1 MLTMNTITFEKR
13 GYVGLLTIN
22 RPKAMNAFNNEV
34 VTEVY
39 VCLESLVN
47 TDIRCLIVTGA
58 GDKAFVAGADI
69 REMQFLTPS
78 QAAAFS
84 RAGNAVMAL
93 LENFPVP
100 IIAAINGYAMGGG
113 CELALSCDI
122 RIASDNAV
130 FAFPEVGLGII
141 PGFGGAQRLARII
154 GIGKTKELIYTTN
167 RIDAAGALRAGLVN
181 AVYPQEQL
189 LDRCFEMA
197 EKIASNAPT
206 AVRVAKD
213 VINKSMGMELDQS
226 YGLEVLP
233 FSSCFL
239 TNDRQM
245 AMDAFVEKRPKNAF
259 TGT

>member
-1 MLTMNTITFEKR
+1 MNTITYEKQ
-13 GYVGLLTIN
+13 GFIGILTIN

-39 VCLESLVN
+39 VCLESLVK

-69 REMQFLTPS
+69 REMQHLNPS
-78 QAAAFS
+78 EAAAFS

-93 LENFPVP
+93 LEDFPVP

-122 RIASDNAV
+122 RIASENAV

-154 GIGKTKELIYTTN
+154 GIGNAKELIYTTN
-167 RIDAAGALRAGLVN
+167 RITAQDALRVGLVN
-181 AVYPQEQL
+181 AVHPQEQL
-189 LDRCFEMA
+189 IDKCMEMA
-197 EKIASNAPT
+197 EKIAANAPT

-213 VINKSMGMELDQS
+213 VINKSMGMELHQS

-233 FSSCFL
+233 FSACFL
-239 TNDRQM
+239 TNDRRM
-245 AMDAFVEKRPKNAF
+245 AMDAFVEKRPKDAF
-259 TGT
+259 SGT

>member
-1 MLTMNTITFEKR
+1 MNLNTITYEESDYI
-13 GYVGLLTIN
+13 GVLTIN

-39 VCLESLVN
+39 VTLESLMRSDV
-47 TDIRCLIVTGA
+47 RCLVVTGA
-58 GDKAFVAGADI
+58 GEKAFVAGADI
-69 REMQFLTPS
+69 REMQHLTPT

-93 LENFPVP
+93 LEDFPVP

-122 RIASDNAV
+122 RMASANAV

-141 PGFGGAQRLARII
+141 PGFGGAQRLARIV
-154 GIGKTKELIYTTN
+154 GIGKAKELIYTTN
-167 RIDAAGALRAGLVN
+167 RINAREALEVGLVN
-181 AVYPQEQL
+181 AVYDTQAEL
-189 LDRCFEMA
+189 MDKCMEMA
-197 EKIASNAPT
+197 RKISSNAPA

-213 VINKSMGMELDQS
+213 VINKSMGMELHQS

-239 TNDRQM
+239 TSDRQM
-245 AMDAFVEKRPKNAF
+245 AMDAFVEKRPREPF
-259 TGT
+259 SGT

>member
-1 MLTMNTITFEKR
+1 MLTMNTITYEKR
-13 GYVGLLTIN
+13 GHIGLLTIN

-47 TDIRCLIVTGA
+47 TDIRCLIVTGS
-58 GDKAFVAGADI
+58 GEKAFVAGADI
-69 REMQFLTPS
+69 REMQYLNPS

-93 LENFPVP
+93 LEDFPVP

-122 RIASDNAV
+122 RIASENAV
-130 FAFPEVGLGII
+130 FSFPEVGLGII

-154 GIGKTKELIYTTN
+154 GIGKAKELIYTTN
-167 RIDAAGALRAGLVN
+167 RINAADALTVGLVN

-189 LDRCFEMA
+189 LDKCLEMA

-206 AVRVAKD
+206 AVRVAKG
-213 VINKSMGMELDQS
+213 VINKSMGMELHQS

-233 FSSCFL
+233 FSTCFL
-239 TNDRQM
+239 TSDRQM
-245 AMDAFVEKRPKNAF
+245 AMDAFVDKRPKDAF
-259 TGT
+259 TGK

>member
-1 MLTMNTITFEKR
+1 MNLNTITYEED
-13 GYVGLLTIN
+13 GCIGVLTIN

-39 VCLESLVN
+39 ATLESLIRSDV
-47 TDIRCLIVTGA
+47 RCLIVTGS

-69 REMQFLTPS
+69 REMQYLTPT

-93 LENFPVP
+93 LEDFPVP

-122 RIASDNAV
+122 RIASENAV
-130 FAFPEVGLGII
+130 FSFPEVSLGII

-154 GIGKTKELIYTTN
+154 GIGKAKELIYTTN
-167 RIDAAGALRAGLVN
+167 RITALEAFDAGLVN
-181 AVYPQEQL
+181 AVYPQAEL
-189 LDRCFEMA
+189 MDKCMEMA
-197 EKIASNAPT
+197 RKIANNAPA

-213 VINKSMGMELDQS
+213 VINKSMGMELHQS

-239 TNDRQM
+239 TDDRQM
-245 AMDAFVEKRPKNAF
+245 AMDAFVAKRPREPF
-259 TGT
+259 SGT

>member
-1 MLTMNTITFEKR
+1 MVTMNTITYEKQ
-13 GYVGLLTIN
+13 GYIGLLTIN

-58 GDKAFVAGADI
+58 GDRAFVAGADI
-69 REMQFLTPS
+69 REMQHLNPT

-84 RAGNAVMAL
+84 RAGNAVMAH

-100 IIAAINGYAMGGG
+100 VIAAVNGYAMGGG

-122 RIASDNAV
+122 RIASENAV
-130 FAFPEVGLGII
+130 FAFPEVSLGII

-154 GIGKTKELIYTTN
+154 GIGKAKELIYTTN
-167 RIDAAGALRAGLVN
+167 RINAADALTVGLVN
-181 AVYPQEQL
+181 AVYPQGQL
-189 LDRCFEMA
+189 LGNCLEIA
-197 EKIASNAPT
+197 EKIAANAPA

-213 VINKSMGMELDQS
+213 VINKSMGMELHQS

-239 TNDRQM
+239 TDDRRM
-245 AMDAFVEKRPKNAF
+245 AMDAFVEKRPKEAF
-259 TGT
+259 CGA

>member
-1 MLTMNTITFEKR
+1 MEMNTITFER
-13 GYVGLLTIN
+13 QGYIGLLTIN
-22 RPKAMNAFNNEV
+22 RPKAMNAFNNELI
-34 VTEVY
+34 TEVY
-39 VCLESLVN
+39 VCLETLMT

-69 REMQFLTPS
+69 REMQHLSPT

-84 RAGNAVMAL
+84 RAGNAVMAK

-122 RIASDNAV
+122 RMASDNAV

-154 GIGKTKELIYTTN
+154 GIGKAKEWVYTTN
-167 RIDAAGALRAGLVN
+167 RVSAQEAYRVGLVN
-181 AVYPQEQL
+181 EVFPQAEL
-189 LDRCFEMA
+189 LGKCFEMA

-239 TNDRQM
+239 TDDRQM
-245 AMDAFVEKRPKNAF
+245 AMDAFVEKRPKSEF
-259 TGT
+259 TGM

>member
-1 MLTMNTITFEKR
+1 MNLDTITYEE
-13 GYVGLLTIN
+13 GECVGVLTVN
-22 RPKAMNAFNNEV
+22 RPKAMNAFNNKV

-39 VCLESLVN
+39 ATLESLIRSDV
-47 TDIRCLIVTGA
+47 RCLIITGA

-69 REMQFLTPS
+69 CEMQYLTPT

-93 LENFPVP
+93 LEDFPVP

-122 RIASDNAV
+122 RMASENAV
-130 FAFPEVGLGII
+130 FSFPEVSLGII

-154 GIGKTKELIYTTN
+154 GIGKAKELIYTTN
-167 RIDAAGALRAGLVN
+167 RITAREAFDAGLIN
-181 AVYPQEQL
+181 AVYPQAEL
-189 LDRCFEMA
+189 MNKCMEMA
-197 EKIASNAPT
+197 RKIANNAPT

-213 VINKSMGMELDQS
+213 VINKSMGMELHQS

-245 AMDAFVEKRPKNAF
+245 AMDAFVAKRPREPF
-259 TGT
+259 SGT